1 METIVVGL
9 DGSKDAQTAARW
21 AARHA
26 QQSGARIVAVHAV
39 PPSDLWS
46 LSAIQFNTDE
56 LLTELRELL
65 DGPWAAPLREAG
77 VEYTTELVGGDPA
90 LELLRVAER
99 VDASMLVLGSKGR
112 STLADLVV
120 GGTVHKLINRCTVP
134 VVVVPRSRPVKED
147 A

>member
-1 METIVVGL
+1 MDPKTRKPPH
-9 DGSKDAQTAARW
+9 DGPRDTHSR
-21 AARHA
+21 
-26 QQSGARIVAVHAV
+26 VAIA
-39 PPSDLWS
+39 S
-46 LSAIQFNTDE
+46 LRYTPFRRPIFGRCLRFNTDE